1 MKVNITAKSVC
12 GCTDRGGGSGR
23 SVFLRKSE
31 SDRINYEAE
40 SRGVRSL

>member
-12 GCTDRGGGSGR
+12 AALIG